1 MWVDVWAE
9 ILSQVDSSSHSVS
22 GSPFGPE
29 LKEHPLRFHLV
40 SEEFLWFHC
49 HIEEYFLIG
58 NPGEISRSFYRKL
71 NM

>member
-1 MWVDVWAE
+1 
-9 ILSQVDSSSHSVS
+9 
-22 GSPFGPE
+22 
-29 LKEHPLRFHLV
+29 HPLRFHLV

-71 NM
+71 NMLAISARWDEQLGGLFLQFL